1 MIIVKHIKLSCY
13 ECAFI
18 AYSYRID
25 RSENGDKR
33 LENDYCFFRLCYKSI
48 DSLCV
53 LISMYKSYLLY
64 KRFRNNRKYTQNGA

>member
-25 RSENGDKR
+25 RSENSDKR
-33 LENDYCFFRLCYKSI
+33 LENDYFYDNRTRYPVKRRNLNKS
-48 DSLCV
+48 
-53 LISMYKSYLLY
+53 
-64 KRFRNNRKYTQNGA
+64 

>member
-1 MIIVKHIKLSCY
+1 MIPSFIVIEYILERIMIIVKHIKLSCY

-33 LENDYCFFRLCYKSI
+33 LENDYFYDNRTRYPVKRRNPNKS
-48 DSLCV
+48 
-53 LISMYKSYLLY
+53 
-64 KRFRNNRKYTQNGA
+64 